1 MMEHNCE
8 DNIPNLKEHDIDD
21 EQFWGLEDGD
31 MSGLLEI
38 SIYGRRKKLMK
49 AMADIK
55 KAHEKEAEKLFK
67 LKKKINKDG
76 ISDLLK
82 TIEN

>member
-21 EQFWGLEDGD
+21 EQFWALEDGD
-31 MSGLLEI
+31 MTSLLEI
-38 SIYGRRKKLMK
+38 EIFGRRKNLLK

-55 KAHEKEAEKLFK
+55 K
-67 LKKKINKDG
+67 
-76 ISDLLK
+76 
-82 TIEN
+82 